1 MTFKRGIIVGLPVCL
16 GYIPIAIAYGLLGM
30 SFEIPGFII
39 LLLSIIVFAGA
50 SQFIGIGLIG
60 VGASPFEI
68 IFTTFMVNIRHL
80 LMSASLEKRVDKK
93 TPLLYRSIIAFG
105 ITDETF
111 SLLSF
116 QNANRMNYKFI
127 IGVNTIAYSSWV
139 FGTLIGIS
147 IGNIIP
153 ESLALAMNFS
163 LYAMFIALLVPAAK
177 KSIKIASISVLS
189 AGLHIVIRFIFP
201 GLSIGW
207 SIVLAT
213 VIASGTGVFI
223 FKEEDHNEC

>member
-1 MTFKRGIIVGLPVCL
+1 
-16 GYIPIAIAYGLLGM
+16 
-30 SFEIPGFII
+30 
-39 LLLSIIVFAGA
+39 
-50 SQFIGIGLIG
+50 
-60 VGASPFEI
+60 
-68 IFTTFMVNIRHL
+68 
-80 LMSASLEKRVDKK
+80 
-93 TPLLYRSIIAFG
+93 
-105 ITDETF
+105 
-111 SLLSF
+111 
-116 QNANRMNYKFI
+116 MNYKFI

-153 ESLALAMNFS
+153 ESLALAMNLS

-177 KSIKIASISVLS
+177 KSIKTASISVLS
-189 AGLHIVIRFIFP
+189 AGLHIIIRFMFP
-201 GLSIGW
+201 DLSIGW

>member
-16 GYIPIAIAYGLLGM
+16 GYIPIAIAYGLLGI
-30 SFEIPGFII
+30 SFNIPPYII
-39 LLLSIIVFAGA
+39 LLLSVIVFAGA

-80 LMSASLEKRVDKK
+80 LMSASLEKRVNKD
-93 TPLLYRSIIAFG
+93 TPILYRILISFG

-116 QNANRMNYKFI
+116 QKDEKLNYKFI
-127 IGVNTIAYSSWV
+127 LGVNIIAYSSWV
-139 FGTLIGIS
+139 LGTMIGIS
-147 IGNIIP
+147 VGNIIP

-177 KSIKIASISVLS
+177 KSLKITSIAILS
-189 AGLHIVIRFIFP
+189 AGIHILIRFIFP
-201 GLSIGW
+201 LISIGW
-207 SIVLAT
+207 SIVIST
-213 VIASGTGVFI
+213 IIASAAGVFL
-223 FKEEDHNEC
+223 FDGENHNEE